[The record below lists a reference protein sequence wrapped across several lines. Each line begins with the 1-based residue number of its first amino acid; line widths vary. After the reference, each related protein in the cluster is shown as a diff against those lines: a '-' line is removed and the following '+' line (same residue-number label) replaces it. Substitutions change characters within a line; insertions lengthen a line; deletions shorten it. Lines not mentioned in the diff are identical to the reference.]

1 MPLFTSCLEEV
12 FSETR
17 LPLLAV
23 LGSWKEL
30 EDKKEPGLLDL
41 GLK

>member
-1 MPLFTSCLEEV
+1 MAKVELEGV

-17 LPLLAV
+17 LPV
-23 LGSWKEL
+23 LPISGNPKMLRHKE
-30 EDKKEPGLLDL
+30 EPGLLDL